1 MTSIYYSAAWT
12 DSGFFLGCSHEHET
26 IGEADSCIPCAGGY
40 VVAVENGV
48 MRSLTAEEESEY
60 QRVHYA
66 PHTDTPLVPEETVAD
81 DLRYAVMIKIRVGDR
96 WIWTTWMCYAT
107 YAEAAAHARDGNK
120 VVRFRSAEYV
130 ALRKQTEA
138 ASLLVIKAPRECTLP
153 QSEDETF
160 VEFVSRF
167 LSAYGFDQPAE
178 PHSGEAHGS
187 VDPAR
192 PTLMGGQEECSLTS
206 ESHNQSLIETPTAFA
221 RLILSRLSESETGKL
236 GRMRDEDIMA
246 LLKVL
251 AIRFLTLR
259 PKGRCH

>member
-1 MTSIYYSAAWT
+1 MSSIYYSAAWT

-26 IGEADSCIPCAGGY
+26 IGEADSCIPRAGGY
-40 VVAVENGV
+40 LVAVENGV
-48 MRSLTAEEESEY
+48 IRSLTAEESEF

-66 PHTDTPLVPEETVAD
+66 PYTDTPLVPEETVAD
-81 DLRYAVMIKIRVGDR
+81 DPRYAVMTKIRVGNR
-96 WIWTTWMCYAT
+96 SIWTTWMCYAT
-107 YAEAAAHARDGNK
+107 YAEAAVHARDGNK

-138 ASLLVIKAPRECTLP
+138 ASLLVINAPRESIPP
-153 QSEDETF
+153 QGEGETF
-160 VEFVSRF
+160 VEFVTRF

-178 PHSGEAHGS
+178 PQSDEKHGS
-187 VDPAR
+187 VDRAGLLPI
-192 PTLMGGQEECSLTS
+192 GGYGWSLTS
-206 ESHNQSLIETPTAFA
+206 ESLNQSSMFETPTYFA
-221 RLILSRLSESETGKL
+221 RLILSRLTESETGKL
-236 GRMRDEDIMA
+236 GRMRDEDIVA